1 MFSILSNCYLW
12 QTNDILKRSVIFPSF
27 ICNSVLM
34 SFFLS
39 QACRVSLRL
48 LKIRQGFQEGWRPS
62 CARRSG
68 SPNHESP
75 GWRRARKSA
84 HSALRWVWNN
94 KMCFLCA
101 CALIRCEVEYHMGDR
116 PASCQLFFYHNI
128 KSDATKVLPF
138 LLTVGFNASHFIQQH
153 SLIKIM
159 WGVFSFYNDL
169 LWALECTRSSVECFF
184 EFIQHFW
191 HLYSRDYAEL
201 TKI

>member
-1 MFSILSNCYLW
+1 MIY
-12 QTNDILKRSVIFPSF
+12 FPC
-27 ICNSVLM
+27 ICKSVLM
-34 SFFLS
+34 SLFLS

-101 CALIRCEVEYHMGDR
+101 CALIRCEAEHHIGDR

-128 KSDATKVLPF
+128 KSDVTKVLPF
-138 LLTVGFNASHFIQQH
+138 LLTEDFKASHIIQQH

-159 WGVFSFYNDL
+159 WGVFSFYHVL
-169 LWALECTRSSVECFF
+169 LWVLSLSS
-184 EFIQHFW
+184 
-191 HLYSRDYAEL
+191 YSSADTWTAEIML
-201 TKI
+201 NWPRYKVQWAWITYVVWKYCRLDPR